1 MATYPEKF
9 SDVTVIFTT
18 GEVKKYRI
26 SAGSGIARYLSQQA
40 SDSGI
45 LTLLNGREAY
55 SLPLVHIMEYHIH
68 ELSNEE
74 LAAEKAA
81 QEAKD
86 KAP

>member
-18 GEVKKYRI
+18 GEVKTYRI
-26 SAGSGIARYLSQQA
+26 NAGSGIARYLSQQA

-45 LTLLNGREAY
+45 LTLLNGRDAY
-55 SLPLVHIMEYHIH
+55 SIPLAQIAEYRIH

-74 LAAEKAA
+74 LEAEKAA
-81 QEAKD
+81 KAEKD